1 MFLLFNGEIL
11 GKYRL
16 VKPVKCSD
24 ISEVWIAVDGGGKF
38 AVLKALHG
46 GAHES
51 ERMVALAR
59 VLKQAD
65 CPGIVGILDCGVSES
80 GIAYAA
86 HPCMEGGSL
95 AGFLLKNGRLSL
107 GQTVCMLLSVLN
119 GLAAIHAL
127 DIVHRDIKPA
137 NIWISKDGLAC
148 LGDFGIAKV
157 PGFSD
162 VSGAVFGSAAYMSPE
177 QAKDTSMAIP
187 ASDLFSLG
195 CVAYECLT
203 GCHRY
208 PQKSF
213 TDTLKAVVSD
223 RGIHARE
230 LEEFAT
236 LPFAVLLCK
245 MMNPSPKMR
254 PSSAEDI
261 IREIESMRLPQDP
274 LV

>member
-148 LGDFGIAKV
+148 LGVK
-157 PGFSD
+157 
-162 VSGAVFGSAAYMSPE
+162 
-177 QAKDTSMAIP
+177 
-187 ASDLFSLG
+187 L
-195 CVAYECLT
+195 
-203 GCHRY
+203 
-208 PQKSF
+208 
-213 TDTLKAVVSD
+213 
-223 RGIHARE
+223 
-230 LEEFAT
+230 
-236 LPFAVLLCK
+236 
-245 MMNPSPKMR
+245 
-254 PSSAEDI
+254 SS
-261 IREIESMRLPQDP
+261 S
-274 LV
+274 